1 MKICLTGAS
10 SFTGYWFAHA
20 LSEAGHHVVAPLRGD
35 TAAYEGVRGE
45 RVRRLSDV
53 AEIRTGL
60 SFGDDGFLDLLSGED
75 FDLLAH
81 HAANVTNYKSLDFD
95 VSAALA
101 DNTRNLPAVLKLFQE
116 RGGQTVVLTGSVFEQ
131 GEGAGNEPMRAFS
144 PYGLSKGLTAD
155 VFDYWTTLL
164 GLRMGKFVIP
174 NPFGPLEEPRFC
186 SYLIR
191 CWKKGEAASVQ
202 TPRYVR
208 DNIHVGLMAKAYA
221 AFCAETA
228 EARSDTRLNPS
239 GYVETQGA
247 FAERFARE
255 IGPRLGLDARVE
267 LKDQT
272 VFDEP
277 LMRVNTQPLDTAS
290 LGWDERAAWDE
301 AADFYRQA
309 V

>member
-1 MKICLTGAS
+1 M
-10 SFTGYWFAHA
+10 
-20 LSEAGHHVVAPLRGD
+20 
-35 TAAYEGVRGE
+35 RGE
-45 RVRRLSDV
+45 RVRRLSEI
-53 AEIRTGL
+53 AEVRTGL
-60 SFGDDGFLDLLSGED
+60 SFGDEGFLELLGSGA
-75 FDLLAH
+75 FDCLAH

-95 VSAALA
+95 VTAALA
-101 DNTRNLPAVLKLFQE
+101 DNTRNLSAVLRLFAE
-116 RGGQTVVLTGSVFEQ
+116 RGGRAVVLTGSVFEQ

-144 PYGLSKGLTAD
+144 PYGLSKGLTAE

-191 CWKKGEAASVQ
+191 CWTKGEAASVQ

-208 DNIHVGLMAKAYA
+208 DNIHVGLLAKAYA
-221 AFCAETA
+221 AFCEETLL
-228 EARSDTRLNPS
+228 ARADTRLNPS

-255 IGPRLGLDARVE
+255 IGPRLGLGAEVV

-277 LMRVNTQPLDTAS
+277 LMRVNTQPLDTAA
-290 LGWDERAAWDE
+290 LGWNETAAWDE
-301 AADFYRQA
+301 AADFYR
-309 V
+309 